1 MSIALHKRNFS
12 KLRLIKISLN
22 FLIAESVN
30 LVKLPAGLD
39 YLEKINFNEVMEQ
52 FPKVLKTLT
61 IYC

>member
-30 LVKLPAGLD
+30 LVKLSAGLD
-39 YLEKINFNEVMEQ
+39 YSEKINFNEVIEQ

>member
-39 YLEKINFNEVMEQ
+39 YSEKINFNEVMEQ